1 MDIIFCLSYLSLNQ
15 TIFLIEKKEAK
26 NTIVITSNKSIEK
39 FLSSIYNED
48 IVYFVNSSSLLLPN
62 NLKRLIVFP
71 LRILDAIIKKYI
83 VWSYF
88 KRIKNSK
95 VYFFFNSA
103 AFFHAWLIY
112 KLSRNNEIFYKEDL
126 NLDSFNEVNTRVTY
140 LNKKFINF
148 FYKEEVIPLDQ
159 KTGRTYK
166 ISNHFLKKCKT
177 K

>member
-88 KRIKNSK
+88 KRIKKYLNL
-95 VYFFFNSA
+95 N
-103 AFFHAWLIY
+103 
-112 KLSRNNEIFYKEDL
+112 NNEELSFICEPKIDGLSISLLY
-126 NLDSFNEVNTRVTY
+126 LDGVLTKGITRGDGFVGEIVTD
-140 LNKKFINF
+140 NIKNRQCSR
-148 FYKEEVIPLDQ
+148 V
-159 KTGRTYK
+159 
-166 ISNHFLKKCKT
+166 HV
-177 K
+177 